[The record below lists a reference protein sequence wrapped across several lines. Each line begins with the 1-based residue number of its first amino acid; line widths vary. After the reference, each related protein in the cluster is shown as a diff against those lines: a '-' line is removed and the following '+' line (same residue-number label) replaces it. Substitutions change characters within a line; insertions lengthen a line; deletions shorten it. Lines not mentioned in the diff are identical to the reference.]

1 MVIYFATLNII
12 VALNRH
18 VSCWEWNCIIAIN
31 ICAMIATKGFVM
43 TAPQINDLLIA
54 VDPGLKL
61 TSDNS
66 SNKYLMEYIF
76 GKWCKFTNSMS
87 SLKLYKLH

>member
-1 MVIYFATLNII
+1 MVIYFTTLNII

-18 VSCWEWNCIIAIN
+18 VSCCEWNCIIAIN

-54 VDPGLKL
+54 TDQGLKL

-87 SLKLYKLH
+87 S